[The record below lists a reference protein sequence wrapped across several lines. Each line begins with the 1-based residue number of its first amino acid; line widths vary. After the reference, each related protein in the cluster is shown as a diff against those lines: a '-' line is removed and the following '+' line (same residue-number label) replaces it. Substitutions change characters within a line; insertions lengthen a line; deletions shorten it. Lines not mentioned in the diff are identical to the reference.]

1 MARLAIFVDGGYLD
15 EIAENCG
22 VRIDFV
28 KLADEIKA
36 IVSADTAE
44 PVSLVRTYYYI
55 CPPYQGNPP
64 SQEDRERYGKYRHFA
79 DALER
84 LPKFQI
90 REGRLEARG
99 VGDAGKLVFVQKRLD
114 LLLGLDFASLS
125 AKQAVTH
132 IALVAGDS
140 DLIPAV
146 QIAKQEGVGTW
157 LFHGPWRTYHSDLWK
172 EADDRHE
179 MDATF
184 LGRCQ
189 RQAHVQPIPAPT
201 PRRNPGAPQP
211 APAPRR

>member
-146 QIAKQEGVGTW
+146 QIAKQEGVPDQRSRS
-157 LFHGPWRTYHSDLWK
+157 FHSMLPSPTITHAPLCGSLRPERAGVSGFCAIWTPSP
-172 EADDRHE
+172 
-179 MDATF
+179 
-184 LGRCQ
+184 RC
-189 RQAHVQPIPAPT
+189 R
-201 PRRNPGAPQP
+201 GA
-211 APAPRR
+211 